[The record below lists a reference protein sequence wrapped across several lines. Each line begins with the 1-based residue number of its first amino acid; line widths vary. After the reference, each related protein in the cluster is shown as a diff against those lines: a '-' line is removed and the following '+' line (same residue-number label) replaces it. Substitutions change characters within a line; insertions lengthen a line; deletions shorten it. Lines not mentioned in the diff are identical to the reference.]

1 MLFGRSQEE
10 TIALL
15 IALIPAFT
23 LHEFAH
29 AWSAYRLGDS
39 TAKDLG
45 RLTLNPLKHL
55 DPFGVLLVLIAGFG
69 WAKPVPVNTAN
80 LRNGRRDLALIALAG
95 PLANLLMALGGAA
108 LWRTLGIDQNTAS
121 SVVYG
126 LLMFIWLNVALMFFN
141 LLPISP
147 LDGFKV
153 ALGWLPEKPALW
165 LAKTAQWGM
174 LILFGL
180 VLLGNLAARVGMENL
195 DILGT
200 LIAEPTRKLVTLLL
214 GVG

>member
-55 DPFGVLLVLIAGFG
+55 DPFGVLLVLMVGFG
-69 WAKPVPVNTAN
+69 WAKPVPVNPAN
-80 LRNGRRDLALIALAG
+80 LRNGRRGFALIALAG
-95 PLANLLMALGGAA
+95 PMANLLMALVGAA
-108 LWRTLGIDQNTAS
+108 VWRAFGIDRNTAQF
-121 SVVYG
+121 VVYG
-126 LLMFIWLNVALMFFN
+126 LLMFTWLNVALMFFN

-153 ALGWLPEKPALW
+153 ALGWLPEKPAQW

-180 VLLGNLAARVGMENL
+180 VLLGNLAARAGMENL

-200 LIAEPTRKLVTLLL
+200 LIAEPTRRLVTLLL
-214 GVG
+214 GV

>member
-15 IALIPAFT
+15 IVLIPAFT

-39 TAKDLG
+39 TAKDMG

-55 DPFGVLLVLIAGFG
+55 DVLGVLLVLMVGFG
-69 WAKPVPVNTAN
+69 WAKPVPVNPAN
-80 LRNGRRDLALIALAG
+80 LRNGRRDMALVALAG
-95 PLANLLMALGGAA
+95 PMANLLMALAA
-108 LWRTLGIDQNTAS
+108 AAIWRLAGVDRNTPQFL
-121 SVVYG
+121 VYG
-126 LLMFIWLNVALMFFN
+126 LLMFTWLNVALMIFN

-153 ALGWLPEKPALW
+153 ALGWLPEPAAAL

-180 VLLGNLAARVGMENL
+180 VLLGNLAARAGMENL

-200 LIAEPTRKLVTLLL
+200 LIATPTRELVTLLL
-214 GVG
+214 GIG